1 MQILELFRP
10 ATASSPTEAADGE
23 PSVDAPWRAPLI
35 GGASAASVS
44 LLTVMVIVG
53 IVGSLA
59 ARASSDWATIFGTG
73 SAMWLMFGGARL
85 AADGVFVAVTP
96 LLGTAGLVWVA
107 LRSARRSLP
116 DDGSRRIPYAAWLAG
131 YGGVALAAVALASA
145 GPAIPV
151 WWSVPLPVLGV
162 PALALGMAE
171 VPRGRWEWLAHRV
184 PRVLRRAV
192 RPAVRT
198 CIVLMATGMT
208 LTLLA
213 VAVRLGEVGRLYA
226 ELQPG
231 FLGALAL
238 TGAQVLVWPN
248 LGLWSISVL
257 TGPGVTVTEGAQV
270 TLGGADAG
278 LLPLIPVF
286 GALPGPVDFGWYVSL
301 LVLIP
306 VLIGGY
312 AARRALL
319 EIPRLASSR
328 TKLASVAATIALTAV
343 LVAGLDGLAGGSLG
357 DGRLATVGPSAV
369 SLFASLCLTLGVG
382 AFAVLVRDW
391 WRLRR

>member
-1 MQILELFRP
+1 M
-10 ATASSPTEAADGE
+10 
-23 PSVDAPWRAPLI
+23 
-35 GGASAASVS
+35 
-44 LLTVMVIVG
+44 
-53 IVGSLA
+53 
-59 ARASSDWATIFGTG
+59 
-73 SAMWLMFGGARL
+73 
-85 AADGVFVAVTP
+85 
-96 LLGTAGLVWVA
+96 
-107 LRSARRSLP
+107 
-116 DDGSRRIPYAAWLAG
+116 
-131 YGGVALAAVALASA
+131 
-145 GPAIPV
+145 
-151 WWSVPLPVLGV
+151 
-162 PALALGMAE
+162 
-171 VPRGRWEWLAHRV
+171 
-184 PRVLRRAV
+184 
-192 RPAVRT
+192 
-198 CIVLMATGMT
+198 
-208 LTLLA
+208 
-213 VAVRLGEVGRLYA
+213 
-226 ELQPG
+226 
-231 FLGALAL
+231 
-238 TGAQVLVWPN
+238 
-248 LGLWSISVL
+248 L